1 MKLLYREV
9 NIRKKNKWPWLCWWL
24 FKIIQWHNLWKKW
37 IDKLDFIK
45 LKIFSSVKDT
55 IKKMRIWLYVLGWGA
70 NGVKLPSVGLWLNAS
85 KSESCP
91 SERQGSTEEPWLAS
105 DSQTPLSHQQPTAF
119 RDQDPVQR
127 ACRPPGMQAQLERGH
142 PLASHATHV
151 SGEPGAKP
159 FTDNL
164 LLGQGFIRSR
174 AAPLLLSTESQP

>member
-37 IDKLDFIK
+37 IDKLYFIK
-45 LKIFSSVKDT
+45 LKNFSSVKDT

-127 ACRPPGMQAQLERGH
+127 ACRPRGCRR
-142 PLASHATHV
+142 SWK
-151 SGEPGAKP
+151 GAIP
-159 FTDNL
+159 SPVTQHTSVGNL
-164 LLGQGFIRSR
+164 VLNH
-174 AAPLLLSTESQP
+174 SQTTCF